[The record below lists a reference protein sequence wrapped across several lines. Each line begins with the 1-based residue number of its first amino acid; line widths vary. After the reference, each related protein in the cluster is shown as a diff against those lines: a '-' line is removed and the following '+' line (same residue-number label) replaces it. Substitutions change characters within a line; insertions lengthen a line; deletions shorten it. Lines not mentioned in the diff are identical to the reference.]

1 MKEEGM
7 KTKSGRR
14 LAVAACVAAGLTI
27 AACGATSDDKGSGS
41 GSGSGG
47 SSAINAAKLG
57 IPTGQ
62 AEMVDTKKWKKSPP
76 WTIGY
81 ADASQSNSWRV
92 FAWQYMQYGASQLP
106 NTKLIHTNANDS
118 TSKQVSD
125 IEDLLNRNV
134 DCLIVGSLAE
144 KALSPVISQASK
156 RVPVVISEGRVS
168 TPDYVSF
175 ASLDEVNMG
184 ELQAEGVA
192 KLLGGK
198 GNVVILQGVAG
209 SGPVQQDLQGMKNVL
224 AKYPKIKVLTTQYTD
239 WSRDKG
245 KSVMENALQAFP
257 KIDAVLSDSGLQNNG
272 AFEAVKAAGRLKEI
286 KAWSADSDQSF
297 LRVINENKLPAI
309 VVNRPTQVAENA
321 IKLCG
326 AILSGQSVPK
336 EWKTPNQVIESE
348 QLGKYIADSSI
359 AGSGQWW
366 DWWNLPK
373 QWLPKQG

>member
-1 MKEEGM
+1 M

-27 AACGATSDDKGSGS
+27 AACGATSDDN

-47 SSAINAAKLG
+47 GGSSGVTATKLG
-57 IPTGQ
+57 IPTNDAQ
-62 AEMVDTKKWKKSPP
+62 MVDTKKWKKDPP

-192 KLLGGK
+192 KLLNGK

-224 AKYPKIKVLTTQYTD
+224 AKYPNIKVLTTQYTD

-286 KAWSADSDQSF
+286 EAWSADSDQSF
-297 LRVINENKLPAI
+297 LRVINDNHLPAI

-336 EWKTPNQVIESE
+336 EWKTPNQVIESGD
-348 QLGKYIADSSI
+348 LGKYIADSSI

>member
-1 MKEEGM
+1 MNG
-7 KTKSGRR
+7 KTGRR
-14 LAVAACVAAGLTI
+14 LAVAMCVAAGITTT
-27 AACGATSDDKGSGS
+27 ACGASSSSSD
-41 GSGSGG
+41 
-47 SSAINAAKLG
+47 SAEGAPAGVTAAKLG
-57 IPTGQ
+57 IPQ
-62 AEMVDTKKWKKSPP
+62 AGELVDTSKWKKSPP

-106 NTKLIHTNANDS
+106 QTKLIHTNANDS

-125 IEDLLNRNV
+125 VEDLMNRGV

-156 RVPVVISEGRVS
+156 RLPVVISEGRVS

-175 ASLDEVNMG
+175 ASLDEENMG
-184 ELQAEGVA
+184 ERQAEGVA

-198 GNVVILQGVAG
+198 GNIVILQGVAG
-209 SGPVQQDLQGMKNVL
+209 SGPVQQDLAGMKRVL
-224 AKYPKIKVLTTQYTD
+224 AKYPDIKVLTTQYTD

-245 KSVMENALQAFP
+245 KSMMENALQAFP
-257 KIDAVLSDSGLQNNG
+257 KIDGVLSDSGLQNNG

-297 LRVINENKLPAI
+297 LRVIKDNNLPAV

-321 IKLCG
+321 VKLCG
-326 AILSGQSVPK
+326 AILSGEKVPR
-336 EWKTPNQVIESE
+336 EWKTPNQV
-348 QLGKYIADSSI
+348 LDTADLDKYIVDSSI
-359 AGSGQWW
+359 PGSAQWW
-366 DWWNLPK
+366 DWWKLPK
-373 QWLPKQG
+373 KWYPKAG

>member
-1 MKEEGM
+1 M

-14 LAVAACVAAGLTI
+14 LAVAACVAAGLVT
-27 AACGATSDDKGSGS
+27 AACGATSDDDSGS

-47 SSAINAAKLG
+47 SSGVTAAKLG
-57 IPTGQ
+57 IPSGQ
-62 AEMVDTKKWKKSPP
+62 KDMVDTGKWKKSPP

-156 RVPVVISEGRVS
+156 RVPVVISEGKVS
-168 TPDYVSF
+168 TNDYTSF
-175 ASLDEVNMG
+175 ASLNTVGMG
-184 ELQAEGVA
+184 RLQAEGVA
-192 KLLGGK
+192 KALGGK

-209 SGPVQQDLQGMKNVL
+209 SGPVVQNLDGMKEGL
-224 AKYPKIKVLTTQYTD
+224 AKYPDIKVLTTQYTD
-239 WSRDKG
+239 WSRDKAKG
-245 KSVMENALQAFP
+245 QMENALQAFP
-257 KIDAVLSDSGLQNNG
+257 KIDGILSDSGLQNNG

-286 KAWSADSDQSF
+286 KAWSADTDQSF
-297 LRVINENKLPAI
+297 LRLMHENKLPGI
-309 VVNRPTQVAENA
+309 VVNRPTQVGENA
-321 IKLCG
+321 VKLCG
-326 AILSGQSVPK
+326 AILSGQPVPRT
-336 EWKTPNQVIESE
+336 WATPNQVI
-348 QLGKYIADSSI
+348 QPDGLAKYIADASI

>member
-1 MKEEGM
+1 M
-7 KTKSGRR
+7 KTTSGRR
-14 LAVAACVAAGLTI
+14 LTVAACIAVGLLT
-27 AACGATSDDKGSGS
+27 AACGATSDDSGS
-41 GSGSGG
+41 GSGSKSGG
-47 SSAINAAKLG
+47 SSELTAAKLG
-57 IPTGQ
+57 IPTNQG
-62 AEMVDTKKWKKSPP
+62 EMVQTTKWKKSPP

-92 FAWQYMQYGASQLP
+92 FAWQYMQYGASKLP
-106 NTKLIHTNANDS
+106 STKVIHTNANDS

-175 ASLDEVNMG
+175 ASLDEINMG

-224 AKYPKIKVLTTQYTD
+224 AKYPDIKVLTTQYTD

-297 LRVINENKLPAI
+297 LRVIHENNLPAV

-336 EWKTPNQVIESE
+336 EWKTPNQVIESD
-348 QLGKYIADSSI
+348 QLGKYIADSSV

>member
-1 MKEEGM
+1 M
-7 KTKSGRR
+7 KTTSGRR
-14 LAVAACVAAGLTI
+14 LAVAACIAAGLAT
-27 AACGATSDDKGSGS
+27 AACGATSDDSGSGS
-41 GSGSGG
+41 GSGSGK
-47 SSAINAAKLG
+47 SSGVTAAQLG
-57 IPTGQ
+57 IPSNHG
-62 AEMVDTKKWKKSPP
+62 EMVDTAKWKKSPP

-92 FAWQYMQYGASQLP
+92 FAWQYMQYGASKLP
-106 NTKLIHTNANDS
+106 NTKVIHTNANDS

-192 KLLGGK
+192 KLIGGK

-297 LRVINENKLPAI
+297 LRVIKENNLPAV

-326 AILSGQSVPK
+326 AILSGQPVPK
-336 EWKTPNQVIESE
+336 EWKTPNQVIESD